1 MLLKC
6 FFPYTKEGII
16 ELINSE
22 LCCDFSHIL
31 ISGDT
36 DIDIDNNTALRIY
49 IREVIAMIKLKSE
62 YTDIKNV
69 THTVQHTVLH
79 KKDTA
84 LRERILE
91 DLLIALTKA
100 HK

>member
-1 MLLKC
+1 
-6 FFPYTKEGII
+6 
-16 ELINSE
+16 
-22 LCCDFSHIL
+22 
-31 ISGDT
+31 
-36 DIDIDNNTALRIY
+36 
-49 IREVIAMIKLKSE
+49 MIKLKSE

-79 KKDTA
+79 EKDAA